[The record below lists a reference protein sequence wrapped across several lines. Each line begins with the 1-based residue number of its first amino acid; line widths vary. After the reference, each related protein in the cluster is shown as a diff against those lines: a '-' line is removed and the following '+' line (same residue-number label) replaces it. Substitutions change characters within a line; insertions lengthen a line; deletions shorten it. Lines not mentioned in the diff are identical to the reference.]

1 MAQLTGLY
9 AITDSQLLPG
19 DKLIAGVTAAIAGG
33 AQIIQ
38 YREKSTDQTRR
49 MHEATQL
56 RQLCHRHGITLIIND
71 DVALAAEIGADG
83 VHLGRDDGAI
93 ESARQQLPN
102 GIIGVSCYNDWPRAE
117 MAQAAGA
124 DYVAFG
130 AFYPSSTK
138 PNAVTADT
146 SLLTRAHQTLE
157 IPVVAIGGI
166 TAENGATLIDAGADM
181 LAVVQGI
188 FGQPNI
194 GHAAK
199 QYAQL
204 FNNSI
209 YTVKDAI

>member
-19 DKLIAGVTAAIAGG
+19 EKFISGVASAIAAG

-38 YREKSTDQTRR
+38 YREKSADQARR
-49 MHEATQL
+49 MREATQL
-56 RQLCHRHGITLIIND
+56 LQLCHRHGVTLIIND
-71 DVALAAEIGADG
+71 DVTLAAEIGADG
-83 VHLGRDDGAI
+83 VHLGRNDGMI

-102 GIIGVSCYNDWPRAE
+102 GIIGASCYNDLSRAK

-130 AFYPSSTK
+130 AFYPSDTK
-138 PNAVTADT
+138 PDAVLADT
-146 SLLTRAHQTLE
+146 SLLTRARQELE
-157 IPVVAIGGI
+157 IPVVAIGGV
-166 TAENGATLIDAGADM
+166 TAENGTTLIDAGADM
-181 LAVVQGI
+181 LAVIQGV
-188 FGQPNI
+188 FGQPDI
-194 GHAAK
+194 EHAAK

>member
-1 MAQLTGLY
+1 MARLAGLY

-19 DKLIAGVTAAIAGG
+19 EKLISGVSAAIAGG
-33 AQIIQ
+33 ARMIQ
-38 YREKSTDQTRR
+38 YREKSADQVHRVR
-49 MHEATQL
+49 EATQL
-56 RQLCHRHGITLIIND
+56 RQLCQRHGITFIIND
-71 DVALAAEIGADG
+71 DAALAAETCADG

-138 PNAVTADT
+138 PNAVAADP

-166 TAENGATLIDAGADM
+166 TAENGATLINAGADM
-181 LAVVQGI
+181 LAVVQGV
-188 FGQPNI
+188 FAQPNI
-194 GHAAK
+194 EHAAK